1 MDKLVEIKKSQWKGE
16 DSFNKIATVSQI
28 ENAIKNFNEEEQE
41 TILQIAI
48 SRQGNWNQAIRE
60 FQKSTF

>member
-1 MDKLVEIKKSQWKGE
+1 MYCLLLRIVSGE

-48 SRQGNWNQAIRE
+48 YRQGNWNQAIRE
-60 FQKSTF
+60 FQESTF